1 MVSPLAKLGVSA
13 YNTTIPAKEA
23 YELIEIICG
32 EKGTGKTKRIISLA
46 NGISDKAK
54 GSMVFID
61 DDNSYMYD
69 LGYSIRFINVTD
81 YALNDPDMFLGF
93 LCGLCASDFDLEYV
107 FVDRFENVIRADL
120 ATLEPFFGQLE
131 TLARQH
137 SLHII
142 LSVSKGLESLPE
154 FMRPYILE

>member
-1 MVSPLAKLGVSA
+1 M
-13 YNTTIPAKEA
+13 
-23 YELIEIICG
+23 IEIICG

-46 NGISDKAK
+46 NGISDQAK

-81 YALNDPDMFLGF
+81 YAVNDPDMFLGF

-107 FVDRFENVIRADL
+107 FVDRFENVIKADL
-120 ATLEPFFGQLE
+120 AALKDFFEQL
-131 TLARQH
+131 TALAQKH

-142 LSVSKGLESLPE
+142 LSVSKGRDVLPD
-154 FMRPYILE
+154 FMAPYTME

>member
-1 MVSPLAKLGVSA
+1 
-13 YNTTIPAKEA
+13 
-23 YELIEIICG
+23 LIEIICG

-46 NGISDKAK
+46 NDVSDKAK
-54 GSMVFID
+54 GSIVFID

-107 FVDRFENVIRADL
+107 FVDRFENVIKADL
-120 ATLEPFFGQLE
+120 SELEGFFEQLNK
-131 TLARQH
+131 LADQH
-137 SLHII
+137 SLHIV
-142 LSVSKGLESLPE
+142 LSVSKGEEVLPE
-154 FMRPYILE
+154 FMRPYIQE

>member
-1 MVSPLAKLGVSA
+1 M
-13 YNTTIPAKEA
+13 
-23 YELIEIICG
+23 IEIICG

-46 NGISDKAK
+46 NGVSDKAK

-81 YALNDPDMFLGF
+81 YALSDPVMFLGF

-107 FVDRFENVIRADL
+107 FVDKLENVVHADL
-120 ATLEPFFGQLE
+120 SELMSFFQQLE
-131 TLARQH
+131 TLSKQH

-142 LSVSKGLESLPE
+142 LSVSKGEEDLPS
-154 FMRPYILE
+154 FLRPYVMA

>member
-1 MVSPLAKLGVSA
+1 M
-13 YNTTIPAKEA
+13 
-23 YELIEIICG
+23 IEIICG

-46 NGISDKAK
+46 NGISDQAK

-81 YALNDPDMFLGF
+81 YALDDPDMFLGF

-107 FVDRFENVIRADL
+107 FVDRFESVIKAELGELKGFFERLEAL
-120 ATLEPFFGQLE
+120 AN
-131 TLARQH
+131 QH
-137 SLHII
+137 KLHII
-142 LSVSKGLESLPE
+142 LSVSKGEEVLPD
-154 FMRPYILE
+154 FMRPFKME

>member
-1 MVSPLAKLGVSA
+1 M
-13 YNTTIPAKEA
+13 
-23 YELIEIICG
+23 IEIICG

-46 NGISDKAK
+46 NDISKTAK

-81 YALNDPDMFLGF
+81 YAVNDPDMFLGF

-107 FVDRFENVIRADL
+107 FVDRFESVIRAEL
-120 ATLEPFFGQLE
+120 PALKAFFKQLE
-131 TLARQH
+131 ALSRQH

-142 LSVSKGLESLPE
+142 LSVSKGKEVLPDFMAPYTLE
-154 FMRPYILE
+154 

>member
-1 MVSPLAKLGVSA
+1 M
-13 YNTTIPAKEA
+13 
-23 YELIEIICG
+23 IEIICG

-46 NGISDKAK
+46 NDISNQAK

-120 ATLEPFFGQLE
+120 GELKTFFEQLE
-131 TLARQH
+131 ALSRQH
-137 SLHII
+137 FLHIV
-142 LSVSKGLESLPE
+142 LSVSKGQELLPD

>member
-1 MVSPLAKLGVSA
+1 M
-13 YNTTIPAKEA
+13 
-23 YELIEIICG
+23 IEIICG

-46 NGISDKAK
+46 NGVSDQAK

-107 FVDRFENVIRADL
+107 FVDRFENVIKADL
-120 ATLEPFFGQLE
+120 GELKAFFEQLSK
-131 TLARQH
+131 LADRH

-142 LSVSKGLESLPE
+142 LSVSTGEEVLPD
-154 FMRPYILE
+154 FMRPYVQA

>member
-1 MVSPLAKLGVSA
+1 M
-13 YNTTIPAKEA
+13 
-23 YELIEIICG
+23 IEIICG

-46 NGISDKAK
+46 NGVSDQAK

-107 FVDRFENVIRADL
+107 FVDRFENVIKADL
-120 ATLEPFFGQLE
+120 GTLKSFFEQLQ
-131 TLARQH
+131 TLADQH

-142 LSVSKGLESLPE
+142 LSVSKGAETMPNFLQ
-154 FMRPYILE
+154 PYIMA

>member
-1 MVSPLAKLGVSA
+1 M
-13 YNTTIPAKEA
+13 
-23 YELIEIICG
+23 IEIICG

-46 NGISDKAK
+46 NDVSDKAK

-107 FVDRFENVIRADL
+107 FVDRFENVIKAELDAL
-120 ATLEPFFGQLE
+120 KSFFQQLE
-131 TLARQH
+131 ALASQH

-142 LSVSKGLESLPE
+142 LSVSKGEEVLPE
-154 FMRPYILE
+154 FMKPYILE

>member
-1 MVSPLAKLGVSA
+1 M
-13 YNTTIPAKEA
+13 
-23 YELIEIICG
+23 IEIICG

-46 NGISDKAK
+46 NDVSDKAK

-107 FVDRFENVIRADL
+107 FVDRFENVIKADL
-120 ATLEPFFGQLE
+120 SELEGFFEQLSK
-131 TLARQH
+131 LADQH
-137 SLHII
+137 SLHIV
-142 LSVSKGLESLPE
+142 LSVSKGEEVLPE
-154 FMRPYILE
+154 FMRPYIQE

>member
-1 MVSPLAKLGVSA
+1 M
-13 YNTTIPAKEA
+13 
-23 YELIEIICG
+23 IEIICG

-46 NGISDKAK
+46 NDVSDKAK

-81 YALNDPDMFLGF
+81 YAVNDPDMFLGF

-107 FVDRFENVIRADL
+107 FVDRFESVIKADL
-120 ATLEPFFGQLE
+120 GDLKAFFEQLE
-131 TLARQH
+131 ALAKQH

-142 LSVSKGLESLPE
+142 LSVSKGQEVLPD
-154 FMRPYILE
+154 FMRPYTMA

>member
-1 MVSPLAKLGVSA
+1 M
-13 YNTTIPAKEA
+13 
-23 YELIEIICG
+23 IEIICG

-46 NGISDKAK
+46 NGISEKAK

-81 YALNDPDMFLGF
+81 YSLNDPDMFLGF

-107 FVDRFENVIRADL
+107 FVDRFESVIRAEL
-120 ATLEPFFGQLE
+120 AELKPFFEQLE
-131 TLARQH
+131 AFSQQH

-142 LSVSKGLESLPE
+142 LSVSKGKEALPA

>member
-1 MVSPLAKLGVSA
+1 M
-13 YNTTIPAKEA
+13 
-23 YELIEIICG
+23 IEIICG

-46 NGISDKAK
+46 NGISDQAK

-81 YALNDPDMFLGF
+81 YAVNDPDMFLGF

-107 FVDRFENVIRADL
+107 FVDRFENVIKADL
-120 ATLEPFFGQLE
+120 AALKDFFEQLAA
-131 TLARQH
+131 LAQKH

-142 LSVSKGLESLPE
+142 LSVSKGRDVLPD
-154 FMRPYILE
+154 FMAPYTME

>member
-1 MVSPLAKLGVSA
+1 M
-13 YNTTIPAKEA
+13 
-23 YELIEIICG
+23 IEIICG

-46 NGISDKAK
+46 NDVSDKAK

-81 YALNDPDMFLGF
+81 YAVNDPDMFLGF

-120 ATLEPFFGQLE
+120 AQLESFFRQLE
-131 TLARQH
+131 TLSKQH
-137 SLHII
+137 NLHII
-142 LSVSKGLESLPE
+142 LSVSKGRESLPD
-154 FMRPYILE
+154 FMGAYTME

>member
-1 MVSPLAKLGVSA
+1 M
-13 YNTTIPAKEA
+13 
-23 YELIEIICG
+23 IEIICG

-46 NGISDKAK
+46 NGISEQAK

-81 YALNDPDMFLGF
+81 YAVDDPDMFLGF

-107 FVDRFENVIRADL
+107 FVDRFESVIHADL
-120 ATLEPFFGQLE
+120 SELRSFFQQLE
-131 TLARQH
+131 ALCRRH

-142 LSVSKGLESLPE
+142 LSISKGEEVLPE
-154 FMRPYILE
+154 FMRPYKME

>member
-1 MVSPLAKLGVSA
+1 M
-13 YNTTIPAKEA
+13 
-23 YELIEIICG
+23 IEIICG

-46 NGISDKAK
+46 NDVSDKAK

-81 YALNDPDMFLGF
+81 YALSDADMFLGF

-107 FVDRFENVIRADL
+107 FVDRFENVIKADL
-120 ATLEPFFGQLE
+120 GALKGFFEQLE
-131 TLARQH
+131 TLSKQH

-142 LSVSKGLESLPE
+142 LSVSKGEEVLPD
-154 FMRPYILE
+154 FMRPYLMA

>member
-1 MVSPLAKLGVSA
+1 M
-13 YNTTIPAKEA
+13 
-23 YELIEIICG
+23 IEIICG

-46 NGISDKAK
+46 NSISDQAK

-81 YALNDPDMFLGF
+81 YALSDPDMFLGF

-107 FVDRFENVIRADL
+107 FVDKLENVVHADL
-120 ATLEPFFGQLE
+120 SELMSFFQQLE
-131 TLARQH
+131 TLSKQH

-142 LSVSKGLESLPE
+142 LSVSKGEEDLPS
-154 FMRPYILE
+154 FLRPYVMA

>member
-1 MVSPLAKLGVSA
+1 M
-13 YNTTIPAKEA
+13 
-23 YELIEIICG
+23 IEIICG

-46 NGISDKAK
+46 NSISDKAK

-81 YALNDPDMFLGF
+81 YAVSDSDMFLGF
-93 LCGLCASDFDLEYV
+93 LSGLCASDFDLEYV

-120 ATLEPFFGQLE
+120 SELKPFFEQLE
-131 TLARQH
+131 TLSKQH

-142 LSVSKGLESLPE
+142 LSVSKGEEVLPN
-154 FMRPYILE
+154 FMRPYKME

>member
-1 MVSPLAKLGVSA
+1 M
-13 YNTTIPAKEA
+13 
-23 YELIEIICG
+23 IEIICG

-46 NGISDKAK
+46 NDVSGKAK

-107 FVDRFENVIRADL
+107 FVDRFESVIKADL
-120 ATLEPFFGQLE
+120 GELQGFFRQLE
-131 TLARQH
+131 TLANQH

-142 LSVSKGLESLPE
+142 LSVSKGQEVLPE
-154 FMRPYILE
+154 FMQPYTLE

>member
-1 MVSPLAKLGVSA
+1 M
-13 YNTTIPAKEA
+13 
-23 YELIEIICG
+23 IEIICG

-46 NGISDKAK
+46 NDVSDKAK

-107 FVDRFENVIRADL
+107 FVDRFENVIKAELDAL
-120 ATLEPFFGQLE
+120 KSFFQQLE
-131 TLARQH
+131 ALANQH

-142 LSVSKGLESLPE
+142 LSVSKGEEVLPD
-154 FMRPYILE
+154 FMRPYKME

>member
-1 MVSPLAKLGVSA
+1 M
-13 YNTTIPAKEA
+13 
-23 YELIEIICG
+23 IEIICG

-46 NGISDKAK
+46 NDVSDKAK

-107 FVDRFENVIRADL
+107 FVDRFENVIKAELDAL
-120 ATLEPFFGQLE
+120 KSFFQQLE
-131 TLARQH
+131 ALASQH

-142 LSVSKGLESLPE
+142 LSVSKGREDLPD
-154 FMRPYILE
+154 FMEPYILA

>member
-1 MVSPLAKLGVSA
+1 M
-13 YNTTIPAKEA
+13 IQ
-23 YELIEIICG
+23 IICG
-32 EKGTGKTKRIISLA
+32 EKGTGKTKTIISLA
-46 NGISDKAK
+46 NGISEKAK

-81 YALNDPDMFLGF
+81 YTLNDPDMFLGF

-107 FVDRFENVIRADL
+107 FIDRFESVIKTDL
-120 ATLEPFFGQLE
+120 GELKSFFEQLE
-131 TLARQH
+131 AISVRH

-142 LSVSKGLESLPE
+142 LSVSKGEDALPE
-154 FMRPYILE
+154 FMKPFIME

>member
-1 MVSPLAKLGVSA
+1 M
-13 YNTTIPAKEA
+13 
-23 YELIEIICG
+23 IEIICG

-46 NGISDKAK
+46 NDISDKAK

-107 FVDRFENVIRADL
+107 FVDRFENVIHADL
-120 ATLEPFFGQLE
+120 GQLKGFFE
-131 TLARQH
+131 QLEALVQKH
-137 SLHII
+137 SLHVI
-142 LSVSKGLESLPE
+142 LSVSKGREDLPAC
-154 FMRPYILE
+154 MGPYVLA

>member
-1 MVSPLAKLGVSA
+1 M
-13 YNTTIPAKEA
+13 
-23 YELIEIICG
+23 IEIICG

-46 NGISDKAK
+46 NDVSDKAK

-107 FVDRFENVIRADL
+107 FVDRFENVIKAELDAL
-120 ATLEPFFGQLE
+120 KSFFQQLE
-131 TLARQH
+131 ALASQH

-142 LSVSKGLESLPE
+142 LSVSKGREDLPD
-154 FMRPYILE
+154 FMEPYILV

>member
-1 MVSPLAKLGVSA
+1 M
-13 YNTTIPAKEA
+13 
-23 YELIEIICG
+23 IEIICG

-46 NGISDKAK
+46 NDVSDKAK

-93 LCGLCASDFDLEYV
+93 LCGMCASDFDLEYV
-107 FVDRFENVIRADL
+107 FVDRFENVIKADL
-120 ATLEPFFGQLE
+120 SELASFFTQLE
-131 TLARQH
+131 TLAKQH
-137 SLHII
+137 SLHIV
-142 LSVSKGLESLPE
+142 LSVSKGEEVLPD
-154 FMRPYILE
+154 FMRPYIME

>member
-1 MVSPLAKLGVSA
+1 M
-13 YNTTIPAKEA
+13 
-23 YELIEIICG
+23 IEIICG

-46 NGISDKAK
+46 NGISDQAK

-107 FVDRFENVIRADL
+107 FVDKLENVVHADL
-120 ATLEPFFGQLE
+120 SELMSFFQQLE
-131 TLARQH
+131 TLSKQH

-142 LSVSKGLESLPE
+142 LSVSKGEEVLPN
-154 FMRPYILE
+154 FMRPYKME

>member
-1 MVSPLAKLGVSA
+1 M
-13 YNTTIPAKEA
+13 
-23 YELIEIICG
+23 IEIICG

-46 NGISDKAK
+46 NDVSDKAK

-61 DDNSYMYD
+61 DDNSYLYD

-81 YALNDPDMFLGF
+81 YALNDPNMFLGF

-120 ATLEPFFGQLE
+120 GELKTFFEQLE
-131 TLARQH
+131 TLANQH
-137 SLHII
+137 KLHII
-142 LSVSKGLESLPE
+142 LSVSKGEEVLPD
-154 FMRPYILE
+154 FMRPYTME

>member
-1 MVSPLAKLGVSA
+1 M
-13 YNTTIPAKEA
+13 
-23 YELIEIICG
+23 IEIICG

-46 NGISDKAK
+46 NDISKTAK

-81 YALNDPDMFLGF
+81 YAVNDPDMFLGF

-107 FVDRFENVIRADL
+107 FVDRFESVIRAEL
-120 ATLEPFFGQLE
+120 PALKAFFEQLE
-131 TLARQH
+131 ALSRQH

-142 LSVSKGLESLPE
+142 LSVSKGKEVLPDFMNPYTLE
-154 FMRPYILE
+154 

>member
-1 MVSPLAKLGVSA
+1 M
-13 YNTTIPAKEA
+13 
-23 YELIEIICG
+23 IEIICG

-46 NGISDKAK
+46 NGISEKAK

-120 ATLEPFFGQLE
+120 SALKPFFEQLE
-131 TLARQH
+131 ALSRQH

-142 LSVSKGLESLPE
+142 LSVSKGEEDLPS
-154 FMRPYILE
+154 FLRPYVMA

>member
-1 MVSPLAKLGVSA
+1 M
-13 YNTTIPAKEA
+13 
-23 YELIEIICG
+23 IEIICG

-46 NGISDKAK
+46 NGISDQAK

-81 YALNDPDMFLGF
+81 YALSDPDMFLGF

-107 FVDRFENVIRADL
+107 FVDKLENVVHADL
-120 ATLEPFFGQLE
+120 SELMSFFQQLE
-131 TLARQH
+131 TLSKQH

-142 LSVSKGLESLPE
+142 LSVSKGEEDLPA
-154 FMRPYILE
+154 FLRPYVMA

>member
-1 MVSPLAKLGVSA
+1 M
-13 YNTTIPAKEA
+13 
-23 YELIEIICG
+23 IEIICG

-46 NGISDKAK
+46 NGISDQAK

-81 YALNDPDMFLGF
+81 YALSDPDMFLGF

-107 FVDRFENVIRADL
+107 FVDKLENVVHADL
-120 ATLEPFFGQLE
+120 SELMSFFQQLE
-131 TLARQH
+131 TLSKQH

-142 LSVSKGLESLPE
+142 LSVSKGEEDLPS
-154 FMRPYILE
+154 FLRPYVMA